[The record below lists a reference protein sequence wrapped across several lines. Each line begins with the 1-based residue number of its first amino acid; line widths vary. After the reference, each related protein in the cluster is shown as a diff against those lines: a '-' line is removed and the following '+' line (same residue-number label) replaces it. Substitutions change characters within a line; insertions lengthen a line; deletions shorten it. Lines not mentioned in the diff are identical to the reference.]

1 MFTGSIA
8 FALPVAGV
16 LAPFQFFSVF
26 FLKIRLNSLESS
38 LLEERA
44 EEEEPEGLDEQMHY
58 IILTQC

>member
-1 MFTGSIA
+1 MFAGSIA

-16 LAPFQFFSVF
+16 LAPFQFFSV

>member
-8 FALPVAGV
+8 FALPVLV
-16 LAPFQFFSVF
+16 SWHLFNFFPF

-38 LLEERA
+38 LLEKRA